1 MHQERKTGKKGGGI
15 LIHLKNYIK
24 FKIIKDRS
32 VSDGHSGFVTIKIK
46 NYML

>member
-1 MHQERKTGKKGGGI
+1 MV
-15 LIHLKNYIK
+15 LIYLKNYIK

-32 VSDGHSGFVTIKIK
+32 VSDGDSEFVTIKIK